1 MMRDERYFSDPER
14 FMPSRFMN
22 YKENDSAHDLAA
34 DPARLVFG
42 FGRRYILCTT
52 LPRTRT

>member
-22 YKENDSAHDLAA
+22 YKENDGAYDLAS

-52 LPRTRT
+52 LPRTLT